1 MTSCDL
7 VVFRLKGIGGPP
19 NRAKI
24 IIKHRPPVV
33 RRAGFIFL

>member
-7 VVFRLKGIGGPP
+7 VVFRSQGIGGPLD
-19 NRAKI
+19 RAKI
-24 IIKHRPPVV
+24 IIKHRPPVN